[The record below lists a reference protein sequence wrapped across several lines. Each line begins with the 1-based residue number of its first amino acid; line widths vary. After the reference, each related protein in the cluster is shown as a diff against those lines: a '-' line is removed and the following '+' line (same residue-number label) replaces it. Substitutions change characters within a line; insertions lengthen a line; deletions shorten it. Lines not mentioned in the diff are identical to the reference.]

1 MPPTFGNHSYEDKI
15 ILKAGASTVIQ
26 IPFAGCPQPIAEW
39 KYKGGK
45 LPDVK
50 RFKADSIVNSTSL
63 SMAKVVRSDAG
74 KYSVDL
80 KNDFGSATFNIELV
94 VLGNFINSLVESS
107 LLNQLYQNCSMLI
120 YFSSAGSL
128 SECLTTMS
136 GHCPL
141 RWFEKQIMMNE
152 SLRKAMA
159 SIEKLN
165 FH

>member
-26 IPFAGCPQPIAEW
+26 IPFAGCPQPIADW

-94 VLGNFINSLVESS
+94 VLGNLSTLFEPTLPKLFNDDLFFIGRF
-107 LLNQLYQNCSMLI
+107 YI
-120 YFSSAGSL
+120 
-128 SECLTTMS
+128 
-136 GHCPL
+136 
-141 RWFEKQIMMNE
+141 
-152 SLRKAMA
+152 
-159 SIEKLN
+159 
-165 FH
+165 